1 MATVRDLHHEAMA
14 KAEEAMLL
22 QRQDHQHDKVLAF
35 QAAYRLEWR
44 AAMRVG
50 DSEPSR
56 SVLYRSAGWL
66 AHNAGRFRL
75 ALHLADKGLQ
85 GQPPTDIRW
94 ELEDLKAS
102 AADYLFF
109 SILDGGK

>member
-1 MATVRDLHHEAMA
+1 MTTARELHDQAMA
-14 KAEEAMLL
+14 KAEEAMLF
-22 QRQDHQHDKVLAF
+22 QRQDRQHDKVLAF
-35 QAAYRLEWR
+35 QEAYRLEWR

-75 ALHLADKGLQ
+75 AMRLADKGLQ
-85 GQPPTDIRW
+85 GQPPTDIRR
-94 ELEDLKAS
+94 ELEELKAS
-102 AADYLFF
+102 AADYLMFQM
-109 SILDGGK
+109 IEQGE